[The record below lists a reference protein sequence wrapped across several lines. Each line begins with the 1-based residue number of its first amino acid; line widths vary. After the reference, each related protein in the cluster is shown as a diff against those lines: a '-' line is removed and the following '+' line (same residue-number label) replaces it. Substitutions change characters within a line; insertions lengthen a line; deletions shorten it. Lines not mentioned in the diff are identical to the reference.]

1 MKKILS
7 VLLILAC
14 LLALS
19 ACGGDSPAAP
29 AVSEQAEA
37 APETAAPADS
47 GTVIT
52 LTGGG
57 AEIAGGGARVQGGTV
72 TISAVGTYTLSGKLD
87 EGQIIVDTGDD
98 AMDVTLVLDGA
109 SISNSAG
116 PAIQILQAKNLRLQ
130 LRGENRLQSGVRTD
144 MASFD
149 GTASGAAL
157 FSEDDLD
164 IEGEGSLEILGYL
177 NNGITCKDDLDINSG
192 TITVTAANN
201 GIRGS
206 ESVEIKG
213 GTVTVS
219 CGNDG
224 VKASS
229 AKKEGKGYVEVK
241 GGTLNIV
248 SDGDGISAA
257 SDLSISGGS
266 VVIVADKQA
275 LQAAGAL
282 RLGACELR
290 ALSDSRN
297 QAEPAS
303 SDTPYLFCPMTGSD
317 GDTLSFGGVSFVAD
331 GDYKTILYASSA
343 LKAGETVEL
352 SNGRSSVTAVVK

>member
-7 VLLILAC
+7 ILLVLAC

-19 ACGGDSPAAP
+19 ACGGDSPAAS
-29 AVSEQAEA
+29 AAQERADA

-87 EGQIIVDTGDD
+87 EGQIIVNTGDD

-164 IEGEGSLEILGYL
+164 IEGEGSLEVLGYL

-192 TITVTAANN
+192 AITVTAANN

-229 AKKEGKGYVEVK
+229 AKKEGKG
-241 GGTLNIV
+241 GLFG
-248 SDGDGISAA
+248 
-257 SDLSISGGS
+257 
-266 VVIVADKQA
+266 
-275 LQAAGAL
+275 
-282 RLGACELR
+282 RLGAYLGDVRGEMHRVVWPSKPELKNYSV
-290 ALSDSRN
+290 AVIAMLIVCGI
-297 QAEPAS
+297 AVWLV
-303 SDTPYLFCPMTGSD
+303 DTG
-317 GDTLSFGGVSFVAD
+317 FVALLV
-331 GDYKTILYASSA
+331 GFTGLR
-343 LKAGETVEL
+343 G
-352 SNGRSSVTAVVK
+352 

>member
-1 MKKILS
+1 MKKFFSI
-7 VLLILAC
+7 VLVLAC

-19 ACGGDSPAAP
+19 ACGGDSPTPPAA
-29 AVSEQAEA
+29 SEQTAA

-47 GTVIT
+47 GTAIT
-52 LTGGG
+52 LTGSG
-57 AEIAGGGARVQGGTV
+57 AEIAGGGARVQGSTV

-87 EGQIIVDTGDD
+87 EGQVIVDTGDD
-98 AMDVTLVLDGA
+98 AMDVTLILDGA
-109 SISNSAG
+109 SITNSTG
-116 PAIQILQAKNLRLQ
+116 PAIQILQARNLRLQ
-130 LRGENRLQSGVRTD
+130 LRGENRLQSGARTD

-164 IEGEGSLEILGYL
+164 IEGEGSLEVLGYL

-192 TITVTAANN
+192 VITVTAANN

-213 GTVTVS
+213 GTVTVAS
-219 CGNDG
+219 GNDG

-229 AKKEGKGYVEVK
+229 AKKEGKGYVDVK

-248 SDGDGISAA
+248 SEGDGISAA
-257 SDLSISGGS
+257 SDLILSGGS

-282 RLGACELR
+282 RLGTCELQ

-297 QAEPAS
+297 QAEPADS
-303 SDTPYLFCPMTGSD
+303 AVPYLFCSITGGD
-317 GDTLSFGGVSFVAD
+317 GDTLSFGDVSFVAD
-331 GDYKTILYASSA
+331 GDYKTILYASAA
-343 LKAGETVEL
+343 LKAGDTLEV